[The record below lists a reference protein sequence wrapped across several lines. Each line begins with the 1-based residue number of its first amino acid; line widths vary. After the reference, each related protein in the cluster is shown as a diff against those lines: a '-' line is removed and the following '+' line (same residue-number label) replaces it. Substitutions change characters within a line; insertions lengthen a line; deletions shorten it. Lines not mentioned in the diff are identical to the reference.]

1 MFIIVFE
8 ALTILLKLR
17 LQKTKK
23 IFLHKSVTYTYKRE
37 SKIKMTNNN
46 DQLYIAK
53 VINGD
58 TNSFAYLV
66 DSYKDMVFSL
76 AYKMTKNKE
85 ESEEVSQDTFI
96 KAYKNL
102 NKFKGES
109 KFSTWLYRIAYHTSL
124 DQIKKNKNNNATFE
138 IHEVTLNQIQSEDGI
153 LQGIERKERAKIMDE
168 CLLRLPEEER
178 SILWMF
184 YYDELSLK
192 EIVEVTSLSEANV
205 KVKLHRAR
213 KRLLTIV
220 EENVAPEIISYHG
233 RK

>member
-1 MFIIVFE
+1 
-8 ALTILLKLR
+8 
-17 LQKTKK
+17 
-23 IFLHKSVTYTYKRE
+23 
-37 SKIKMTNNN
+37 MTNNN

-66 DSYKDMVFSL
+66 DSYKDMVYSL

-124 DQIKKNKNNNATFE
+124 DQIKKNKINNATFE
-138 IHEVTLNQIQSEDGI
+138 IHEVTLNQIQSADDI
-153 LQGIERKERAKIMDE
+153 LQGIERKDRAKIMDE

>member
-17 LQKTKK
+17 LQKNKK
-23 IFLHKSVTYTYKRE
+23 IFSHKSVTYAYKKE

-124 DQIKKNKNNNATFE
+124 DQIKKDKNNNATFE
-138 IHEVTLNQIQSEDGI
+138 IHEVTLNQIQSADDI

>member
-1 MFIIVFE
+1 
-8 ALTILLKLR
+8 
-17 LQKTKK
+17 
-23 IFLHKSVTYTYKRE
+23 
-37 SKIKMTNNN
+37 MTNNN

-58 TNSFAYLV
+58 SNSFAYLV
-66 DSYKDMVFSL
+66 DSYKDMVYSL

-85 ESEEVSQDTFI
+85 ESEEISQDTFI

-109 KFSTWLYRIAYHTSL
+109 KFSTWLYRIAYHTCL
-124 DQIKKNKNNNATFE
+124 DQIKKNKNNNTTFE
-138 IHEVTLNQIQSEDGI
+138 IHEVTLNQIQSADDI
-153 LQGIERKERAKIMDE
+153 LQGIERRERAKIMDE

-192 EIVEVTSLSEANV
+192 EIIEVTSLTEANV

>member
-1 MFIIVFE
+1 
-8 ALTILLKLR
+8 
-17 LQKTKK
+17 
-23 IFLHKSVTYTYKRE
+23 
-37 SKIKMTNNN
+37 MTNNN

-66 DSYKDMVFSL
+66 DNYKDMVYSL

-138 IHEVTLNQIQSEDGI
+138 IHEVTLNQIQSADDI

-184 YYDELSLK
+184 YYDALSLK

-220 EENVAPEIISYHG
+220 EENVAPEIISYYG

>member
-1 MFIIVFE
+1 
-8 ALTILLKLR
+8 
-17 LQKTKK
+17 
-23 IFLHKSVTYTYKRE
+23 
-37 SKIKMTNNN
+37 
-46 DQLYIAK
+46 
-53 VINGD
+53 
-58 TNSFAYLV
+58 
-66 DSYKDMVFSL
+66 MVFSL

-138 IHEVTLNQIQSEDGI
+138 IHEVTLNQIQSADDI

-184 YYDELSLK
+184 YYDALSLK

>member
-1 MFIIVFE
+1 
-8 ALTILLKLR
+8 
-17 LQKTKK
+17 
-23 IFLHKSVTYTYKRE
+23 
-37 SKIKMTNNN
+37 MTNNN

-66 DSYKDMVFSL
+66 DSYKDMVYSL

-109 KFSTWLYRIAYHTSL
+109 KFSTCLYRIEYHTSL
-124 DQIKKNKNNNATFE
+124 DQIKNNKNNNTTFE
-138 IHEVTLNQIQSEDGI
+138 IHEVTLNQIQSADDI

-184 YYDELSLK
+184 YYDALSLK

>member
-1 MFIIVFE
+1 
-8 ALTILLKLR
+8 
-17 LQKTKK
+17 
-23 IFLHKSVTYTYKRE
+23 
-37 SKIKMTNNN
+37 MTNNN

-66 DSYKDMVFSL
+66 DNYKDMVYSL

-138 IHEVTLNQIQSEDGI
+138 IHEVTLNQIQSADDI

-184 YYDELSLK
+184 YYDALSLK

>member
-1 MFIIVFE
+1 
-8 ALTILLKLR
+8 
-17 LQKTKK
+17 
-23 IFLHKSVTYTYKRE
+23 
-37 SKIKMTNNN
+37 
-46 DQLYIAK
+46 

-58 TNSFAYLV
+58 SNSFAYLV
-66 DSYKDMVFSL
+66 DSYKDMVYSL

-85 ESEEVSQDTFI
+85 ESEEISQDTFI

-124 DQIKKNKNNNATFE
+124 DQIKKHKNNNATFE
-138 IHEVTLNQIQSEDGI
+138 IHEVTLNQIQSADDI
-153 LQGIERKERAKIMDE
+153 LQGIERRERAKIMDE

-192 EIVEVTSLSEANV
+192 EIIEVTSLTEANV